1 MSDLWKLNI
10 DDYNLNELKQLFELK
25 DPHSLEDVVLAHQKV
40 KDYISVDTSI
50 GEKKRREISSFLDKA
65 RDVLMKEGKN
75 HMQQNAITT
84 QIFTGDQPVI
94 KSDFKLPG
102 NDEFAF
108 DNLMTSKGKKHS
120 TYTKVVCVNS
130 TFRKDYYKSSSTD
143 FEINLPHKLNDV
155 AKVELTS
162 FQMPNTYYHLSKKK
176 GNNYFWMGWTQ
187 STYPWYWYY
196 INIPEGTYTR
206 LELQDAINENI
217 NLATKGDSGDK
228 PICKIDKFTQR
239 TIISS
244 SNKNYP
250 IRLEFNRIRGFNV
263 TLPGI
268 TKYTDASF
276 NNLVKADCKNIAE
289 NFGWILGYRAAKY
302 ADSTA
307 YVSEGVFDSWGNKS
321 AYLIVNDFNKNFTNN
336 FETLYNKSLGRDN
349 ILARIPLK
357 PVTYNS
363 STQTSLNISF
373 HDGTG
378 HAGSHSR
385 TYYGPVDIEK
395 MHISVVDDFGRIIDL
410 NNMDITF
417 ELTFTCLR
425 N

>member
-1 MSDLWKLNI
+1 MSELWKLNME
-10 DDYNLNELKQLFELK
+10 DYNLNELKQLFELK
-25 DPHSLEDVVLAHQKV
+25 DPHTLEDVVLAHQKV
-40 KDYISVDTSI
+40 KDYILVDTSI
-50 GEKKRREISSFLDKA
+50 GEKKRKEISSFLDEA

-75 HMQQNAITT
+75 DMQQNTT

-102 NDEFAF
+102 NDELTF
-108 DNLMTSKGKKHS
+108 DKLTTTTGKKHS
-120 TYTKVVCVNS
+120 TYTKVVCINS

-155 AKVELTS
+155 AKIELTS

-176 GNNYFWMGWTQ
+176 GNNYFWIEI
-187 STYPWYWYY
+187 SNIWYY
-196 INIPEGTYTR
+196 INIPEGTYNR
-206 LELQDAINENI
+206 LELQAIIHKNISDAGI
-217 NLATKGDSGDK
+217 AGAQ
-228 PICKIDKFTQR
+228 PPCKIDKFTQR
-239 TIISS
+239 TIIAHSS
-244 SNKNYP
+244 DFSLHFNKTRGGNYTTTNSSTTEP
-250 IRLEFNRIRGFNV
+250 
-263 TLPGI
+263 P
-268 TKYTDASF
+268 KD
-276 NNLVKADCKNIAE
+276 DCKNIAE
-289 NFGWILGYRAAKY
+289 NFGWILGYRAAEY
-302 ADSTA
+302 ADSKA

-321 AYLIVNDFNKNFTNN
+321 AYLIVNDFNKNFTNT

-357 PVTYNS
+357 PITS
-363 STQTSLNISF
+363 SSNTETSLKISF
-373 HDGTG
+373 HDGAG

-395 MHISVVDDFGRIIDL
+395 LHISVVDDFGRIIDL
-410 NNMDITF
+410 HNMDLTF

>member
-75 HMQQNAITT
+75 HMQQNVITT
-84 QIFTGDQPVI
+84 QIFNGEQPVI

-108 DNLMTSKGKKHS
+108 DNLMTSKGKRHS

-155 AKVELTS
+155 AKIELTS

-176 GNNYFWMGWTQ
+176 GNNYFWIKI
-187 STYPWYWYY
+187 SNDWYY
-196 INIPEGTYTR
+196 INIPEGTYNR
-206 LELQDAINENI
+206 LELQDIINEN
-217 NLATKGDSGDK
+217 LGLLGLVSA
-228 PICKIDKFTQR
+228 PLCKIDKFTQK
-239 TIISS
+239 TIITYTIKFSIHF
-244 SNKNYP
+244 NKTRADNTTTTLGSTP
-250 IRLEFNRIRGFNV
+250 IE
-263 TLPGI
+263 PP
-268 TKYTDASF
+268 KD
-276 NNLVKADCKNIAE
+276 DCKNIAE
-289 NFGWILGYRAAKY
+289 NFGWILGYRAAEY
-302 ADSTA
+302 EDSKA

>member
-1 MSDLWKLNI
+1 MSELWKLNM

-25 DPHSLEDVVLAHQKV
+25 DPHTLEDVVLAHQKV
-40 KDYISVDTSI
+40 KDYILVDTSI
-50 GEKKRREISSFLDKA
+50 GEKKRKEISSFLDEA

-75 HMQQNAITT
+75 AMQQNAT

-102 NDEFAF
+102 NDELAF
-108 DNLMTSKGKKHS
+108 DKLTTTTGKKHS
-120 TYTKVVCVNS
+120 TYTKVVCINS

-155 AKVELTS
+155 AKIELTS

-176 GNNYFWMGWTQ
+176 GNNYFWIEI
-187 STYPWYWYY
+187 SPNWYY
-196 INIPEGTYTR
+196 INIPEGTYNR
-206 LELQDAINENI
+206 LELQDAINENLYI
-217 NLATKGDSGDK
+217 QYILSAT
-228 PICKIDKFTQR
+228 CKIDKFTQR
-239 TIISS
+239 TIIAHENDFSLHF
-244 SNKNYP
+244 NKT
-250 IRLEFNRIRGFNV
+250 RGD
-263 TLPGI
+263 
-268 TKYTDASF
+268 YTTTNSLTTPTTEPPKD
-276 NNLVKADCKNIAE
+276 DCKNIAE
-289 NFGWILGYRAAKY
+289 NFGWILGYRAAEY
-302 ADSTA
+302 ADSKA

-321 AYLIVNDFNKNFTNN
+321 AYLIVNDFNKNFTNT

-357 PVTYNS
+357 PITS
-363 STQTSLNISF
+363 SLNIATSIKNSF

-378 HAGSHSR
+378 QAGSHSR

-395 MHISVVDDFGRIIDL
+395 LHISVVDDFGRIIDL
-410 NNMDITF
+410 HNMDLTF

>member
-176 GNNYFWMGWTQ
+176 GNNYFWIKITNN
-187 STYPWYWYY
+187 WYY
-196 INIPEGTYTR
+196 INIPEGTYNR
-206 LELQDAINENI
+206 LELQDIINEN
-217 NLATKGDSGDK
+217 LGLLGLV
-228 PICKIDKFTQR
+228 PPPLCKIDKFTQK
-239 TIISS
+239 TIITHTSVFS
-244 SNKNYP
+244 IHFNKTRADN
-250 IRLEFNRIRGFNV
+250 
-263 TLPGI
+263 I
-268 TKYTDASF
+268 TTTSGSTTIEPPKD
-276 NNLVKADCKNIAE
+276 DCKNIAE

>member
-1 MSDLWKLNI
+1 MSELWKLNI
-10 DDYNLNELKQLFELK
+10 EDYNLNELKQLFELR
-25 DPHSLEDVVLAHQKV
+25 DPHTLEDVVMSHQKV
-40 KDYISVDTSI
+40 KDNISIDTSI
-50 GEKKRREISSFLDKA
+50 GEKKRQEISSFLDEA

-75 HMQQNAITT
+75 DMQQNAT

-102 NDEFAF
+102 DELTF
-108 DNLMTSKGKKHS
+108 DKLTTTTGKKHS
-120 TYTKVVCVNS
+120 TYTKVVCINS

-155 AKVELTS
+155 AKIELTS

-176 GNNYFWMGWTQ
+176 GNNYFWIEIDTK
-187 STYPWYWYY
+187 WYY
-196 INIPEGTYTR
+196 INIPEGTYNR
-206 LELQDAINENI
+206 LELQDVINENI
-217 NLATKGDSGDK
+217 IISSLTAT
-228 PICKIDKFTQR
+228 CKIDKFTQR
-239 TIISS
+239 TIIANKSENLSLHFNKTRGDFTTSS
-244 SNKNYP
+244 STSDPPK
-250 IRLEFNRIRGFNV
+250 
-263 TLPGI
+263 
-268 TKYTDASF
+268 DDS
-276 NNLVKADCKNIAE
+276 KNIAE

-302 ADSTA
+302 KYSQA

-321 AYLIVNDFNKNFTNN
+321 AYLIVNDFNKNFTNT

-357 PVTYNS
+357 PITS
-363 STQTSLNISF
+363 SSNIETSLKISF

-395 MHISVVDDFGRIIDL
+395 LHISVVDDFGRIIDL
-410 NNMDITF
+410 HNMDLTF

>member
-1 MSDLWKLNI
+1 MSELWKLNME
-10 DDYNLNELKQLFELK
+10 DYNLNELKQLFELK
-25 DPHSLEDVVLAHQKV
+25 DPHTLEDVVLAHQKV
-40 KDYISVDTSI
+40 KDYILVDTSI
-50 GEKKRREISSFLDKA
+50 GEKKRKEISSFLDEA

-75 HMQQNAITT
+75 DMQQNAT

-102 NDEFAF
+102 NDELTF
-108 DNLMTSKGKKHS
+108 DKLTTTTGKKHS
-120 TYTKVVCVNS
+120 TYTKVVCINS

-155 AKVELTS
+155 AKIELTS

-176 GNNYFWMGWTQ
+176 GNNYFWINIT
-187 STYPWYWYY
+187 TNWYY
-196 INIPEGTYTR
+196 INIPEGTYNR

-217 NLATKGDSGDK
+217 CHAVGGTPPL
-228 PICKIDKFTQR
+228 CKIDKFTQR
-239 TIISS
+239 TIIAHSS
-244 SNKNYP
+244 DFSLHFNKT
-250 IRLEFNRIRGFNV
+250 RGD
-263 TLPGI
+263 
-268 TKYTDASF
+268 YTTTTNGPTTEPPKD
-276 NNLVKADCKNIAE
+276 DCKNIAE
-289 NFGWILGYRAAKY
+289 NFGWILGYRAAEYK
-302 ADSTA
+302 DSNA

-321 AYLIVNDFNKNFTNN
+321 AYLIVNDFNKNFTNT

-357 PVTYNS
+357 PITS
-363 STQTSLNISF
+363 SSNTETSLKISF

-395 MHISVVDDFGRIIDL
+395 LHISVVDDFGRIIDL
-410 NNMDITF
+410 HYMDLTF